1 MAIVKRRRPR
11 QYQSSVAQFFHNYEH
26 DPKGLN
32 HCHSDGQ
39 YPYRV
44 FHYGG
49 KHVITGRVACGHGK
63 GGMPQWFMFSRK
75 LGGGWDLSSGQ
86 KISHP

>member
-1 MAIVKRRRPR
+1 MKAVNRRRTR
-11 QYQSSVAQFFHNYEH
+11 KYQDSVAQFFHNFEH

-44 FHYGG
+44 SHYNG
-49 KHVITGRVACGHGK
+49 KHVITGKIACGHGR
-63 GGMPQWFMFSRK
+63 GRSPQWFMFTQR
-75 LGGGWDLSSGQ
+75 LGGGFDLASGK
-86 KISHP
+86 KIPHP